1 MTEAHVEA
9 RRQQIL
15 GAANACFARNGF
27 HQTTMQEI
35 CRQAELSPG
44 AVYSYFESKEA
55 IIEASCGANLEQHA
69 ELFQEAMRQGDTLT
83 VLDQLVDTFFGMLA
97 EPESDLELCHSV
109 QIWGEVQ
116 RNPRLKEIVEGG
128 RNSVLA
134 YIEEIVRGAQERG
147 EINAELDGP
156 LRRPGPHVR
165 ARRSSATE
173 GPGSR
178 GGRVAIR
185 RGFQSALRR
194 RVLARRE
201 KKWSGTRVM
210 RRTVPLPAMPE
221 DKRTARACICRRL

>member
-1 MTEAHVEA
+1 MPKVPEAHVEA
-9 RRQQIL
+9 RRKQIL
-15 GAANACFARNGF
+15 EAANACFARNGF

-83 VLDQLVDTFFGMLA
+83 VLDQLVDTFFGMLT

-147 EINAELDGP
+147 EINAELDA
-156 LRRPGPHVR
+156 H
-165 ARRSSATE
+165 SSA
-173 GPGSR
+173 
-178 GGRVAIR
+178 
-185 RGFQSALRR
+185 
-194 RVLARRE
+194 RVLMSAHDGLVLQRGLDPEVDVWQYAEAFKALYAGEFWQGGKR
-201 KKWSGTRVM
+201 SGQ
-210 RRTVPLPAMPE
+210 
-221 DKRTARACICRRL
+221 ARA